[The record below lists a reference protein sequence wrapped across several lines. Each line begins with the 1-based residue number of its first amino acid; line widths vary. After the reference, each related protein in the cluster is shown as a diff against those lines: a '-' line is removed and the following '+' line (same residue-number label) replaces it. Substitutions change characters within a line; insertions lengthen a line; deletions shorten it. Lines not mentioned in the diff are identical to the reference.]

1 MITDAEPLFAPL
13 RPIKLIAG
21 MEQPY
26 WQRTQL
32 MLQGCDPP
40 LVRRPKL
47 TPALLLKPPFRFLHD
62 VISEVGCCSSSACV
76 GTAVQQTTTL

>member
-1 MITDAEPLFAPL
+1 
-13 RPIKLIAG
+13 

-32 MLQGCDPP
+32 MLQGGDRP

-47 TPALLLKPPFRFLHD
+47 TPALLQKPPFRFLHD
-62 VISEVGCCSSSACV
+62 VISEVGAAP
-76 GTAVQQTTTL
+76 AVLLYMQLGRAIDSLILIICRVLSMIVM